1 MKNESNWEQLFLS
14 SPHSHAVRQKVN
26 DAEEQD
32 LMNQSNSPE
41 TESKLLDENI
51 SRYFDSPPSWVE
63 PLTLTRSQY
72 LLKYP
77 PLGKR
82 SIQYYCAKAD
92 LFSRRTNSQSM
103 VMRIVLYLD
112 KECTIVKEIHEW
124 FENRADKMYKRIR
137 YFLENRRFVE
147 FYTAGSYG
155 EVKKRTEFPG
165 KRIELDFYV
174 DGRLDRL
181 LRREEDIGES
191 ITEYFQ
197 GRTDFLVYRSVELTT
212 DRNVAGA
219 RQFVLPGGTL
229 AAELFI
235 TKMTQCFDRD
245 PTAASGTDIAKR
257 VFFVREGK
265 SVFYF
270 HFGKSQITG
279 KIKTYLHTRGP
290 LIPSISELALTQEV
304 GLDDEPEALMEAA
317 ALERECY
324 TSVKASFQQNDKI
337 QENRREVEKDIVIEK
352 TVFDRALDALE
363 SKSLYAGNNA
373 DKNAGDDNKGATD
386 YLTAF
391 LKGVAGEKLAAGGLS
406 KEEALEIRQA
416 CLDALKA
423 RLVERANII
432 QTRLHEENAKLARK
446 QEQFQ
451 RSQREGDLSTE
462 EYEKYCTEAMFRIQ
476 ILEQRLAA
484 HEEAA
489 VRKFADLD
497 LKLSSDPRL
506 KVLKA

>member
-1 MKNESNWEQLFLS
+1 ML
-14 SPHSHAVRQKVN
+14 
-26 DAEEQD
+26 
-32 LMNQSNSPE
+32 
-41 TESKLLDENI
+41 I
-51 SRYFDSPPSWVE
+51 
-63 PLTLTRSQY
+63 
-72 LLKYP
+72 
-77 PLGKR
+77 LG
-82 SIQYYCAKAD
+82 A
-92 LFSRRTNSQSM
+92 
-103 VMRIVLYLD
+103 
-112 KECTIVKEIHEW
+112 
-124 FENRADKMYKRIR
+124 
-137 YFLENRRFVE
+137 
-147 FYTAGSYG
+147 
-155 EVKKRTEFPG
+155 
-165 KRIELDFYV
+165 
-174 DGRLDRL
+174 
-181 LRREEDIGES
+181 
-191 ITEYFQ
+191 
-197 GRTDFLVYRSVELTT
+197 
-212 DRNVAGA
+212 
-219 RQFVLPGGTL
+219 
-229 AAELFI
+229 
-235 TKMTQCFDRD
+235 
-245 PTAASGTDIAKR
+245 DIAKR
-257 VFFVREGK
+257 EFFVREGK
-265 SVFYF
+265 SVFFF

-290 LIPSISELALTQEV
+290 LIPVISELALTQEV
-304 GLDDEPEALMEAA
+304 GLDDDPDALMEAA

-337 QENRREVEKDIVIEK
+337 QENRREVERDIVVDK
-352 TVFDRALDALE
+352 SVFDRALDAVE
-363 SKSLYAGNNA
+363 SKSLYANGGA
-373 DKNAGDDNKGATD
+373 DKNAGDENKGATD

-391 LKGVAGEKLAAGGLS
+391 LRGADSIYIIFFYISKSNRTSCNAFLGPAGEKLLAGGSLT

-497 LKLSSDPRL
+497 LKLSGDPRL